1 MMPVGDIGARN
12 RAEHGTQRI
21 DGIVAHDFPDGLAH
35 ARLIGEVVQR
45 GGGRGRADDHVEHGL
60 VAVGEEDRSRLA
72 TERFD
77 MLDAVAFLIF
87 TRKLMALD
95 DATFEFVDGAH
106 ADDAGLHVPL
116 PGKAVDVIRQV
127 AVLHEGPVL
136 EALVQQLRST
146 RVYLWCVHVLI
157 SGKLRLESVDVQE
170 GERPALDV
178 LGRLAAVKDV
188 IGKSCH
194 LGGVLGDGANAREG
208 KRSHGRSSRAGRSHM
223 ALSYPACATMDE
235 KSGARA

>member
-1 MMPVGDIGARN
+1 
-12 RAEHGTQRI
+12 
-21 DGIVAHDFPDGLAH
+21 
-35 ARLIGEVVQR
+35 
-45 GGGRGRADDHVEHGL
+45 
-60 VAVGEEDRSRLA
+60 
-72 TERFD
+72 
-77 MLDAVAFLIF
+77 
-87 TRKLMALD
+87 MALD

-136 EALVQQLRST
+136 EVLVQQLRPA
-146 RVYLWCVHVLI
+146 RVYFRCVHVLI
-157 SGKLRLESVDVQE
+157 SGKLRLGSVDVQE

-208 KRSHGRSSRAGRSHM
+208 KRSHGRSSHAGRSHM

-235 KSGARA
+235 KSGAWA